1 MLLTSADSF
10 RGSDCYRPL
19 LTPQVLLKY
28 PISFPQCSYID
39 KQTHLKFLS
48 QIPPHKLINLRVRRL
63 EDQLETEAELM
74 AELVVSLVVQ
84 PIVEKA
90 IEAAVSLIKEEVG
103 SVLGVKSEVE
113 KLLSK
118 LTSIKAVL
126 EDAEE
131 RQLKVP
137 QLKDWLGKLRN
148 AAYDAE
154 DILETFATQVAMHK
168 RKQKLRRVRTP
179 ISGNKISYQYDAA
192 QRIKKILDRLDV
204 ITEEKEK
211 FHLSSG
217 VNNNNGNSRNHN
229 QDQELPLTGSF
240 IDTANVFGRDDDKE
254 RILHMLLSDEFDEED
269 DASVIPIIGMP
280 GLGKTTLAQLL
291 FNEERVKEHFESRMW
306 VCVTVDYDLPRIL
319 KGMIEFHSKMEQ
331 STSSISLLETRL
343 LEFLTGQRFLLVLDD
358 VWNEDYRKWEPLQQL
373 LKQGHKG
380 SRVLVTSR
388 TARVS
393 QIMGI
398 RSPYLLEYLPEDQCW
413 SIFKRITFNQ
423 GNFSSRM
430 QQQNLEAIGREIV
443 GKCKGLPL
451 AVKAIAGFL
460 RKYDDVNKWR
470 KILSSDI
477 WELEEG
483 SSNGPHILPPLK
495 LSYDHL
501 PPFLKHCFSL
511 CSIFPKSYAFDK
523 AEMVKFWM
531 AEALIQSRGGGR
543 QEREEEIGIEY
554 FDELL
559 GRSFFQSSNIDDKVK
574 YQMHDLF
581 HDLAQFVSSPYG
593 HVCQIKDDRS
603 SCSSCCSPETR
614 HVSLLCKHVEK
625 PALSVV
631 ENSKKLRTFL
641 VPSFGEHLKDFG
653 RALDKIFHQLK
664 YLRLLDLSSSTLTVL
679 PDSVKELK
687 LLRYLDLSR
696 TEIKVLPNSICNLYN
711 LQTLKLIGCIW
722 IMELPKDLANLVKL
736 RNLELEEMFWFKCST
751 LPAGIGKLTNLH
763 NLHVFRVGS
772 KSGYRIEE
780 LKELPY
786 LTGKLHISKLENAV
800 NGGEAKLSEK
810 ESLHKL
816 VLEWSNNRD
825 SSPQTQD
832 VSGDEERLLEDLQP
846 HPNLEELQIF
856 NYFGNSLP
864 QWMRDGRLQNL
875 VSLTL
880 KGCTNCRILSLGQ
893 LSSLRV
899 LNIKGMLEL
908 EKWPND
914 EDCRFL
920 GRLKI
925 SNCPRLN
932 ELPECMPNL
941 RVMKIKK
948 CCSLKALPVT
958 PFLQFLILVDN
969 LELENWNERC
979 LRVIPTSDN
988 GQGQHLLLHSFQT
1001 LLEMRAINCPK
1012 LRGLPQI
1019 FAPQK
1024 LEISGCDLLSA
1035 LPNSEFSQRLQL
1047 LALEGCPDGTLVRA
1061 IPETSSLNFMILSK
1075 ISNLDSFP
1083 RWPNLPGLK
1092 ALYIRDC
1099 KDLVSLSGE
1108 GALQSLTSLN
1118 LLSIRGCPK
1127 LETLPDEGLPTSLK
1141 CLIIVSCSSL
1151 KSLGPRGT
1159 LKSLNSLKDFYIE
1172 DCPLLQ
1178 SFPEDGLPE
1187 NLQHLVIQNCPLL
1200 KQQCRDGEAEGP
1212 EWPKIK
1218 DIPDLEIDFICNR
1231 SPIMPEKKKASWYR
1245 PLVGRGG

>member
-1 MLLTSADSF
+1 MAD
-10 RGSDCYRPL
+10 
-19 LTPQVLLKY
+19 
-28 PISFPQCSYID
+28 
-39 KQTHLKFLS
+39 
-48 QIPPHKLINLRVRRL
+48 
-63 EDQLETEAELM
+63 
-74 AELVVSLVVQ
+74 LVVSLVVQ

-90 IEAAVSLIKEEVG
+90 IEATSSLLAEEVG
-103 SVLGVKSEVE
+103 LVVGVKSEVE
-113 KLLSK
+113 KLLSNLK
-118 LTSIKAVL
+118 SIKAVL

-131 RQLKVP
+131 RQLNEP

-148 AAYDAE
+148 AAYDVE

-168 RKQKLRRVRTP
+168 RKQQQRKIQTP
-179 ISGNKISYQYDAA
+179 ISGNKISYQYHAA
-192 QRIKKILDRLDV
+192 QRIKEILARLNV
-204 ITEEKEK
+204 IAKEKED
-211 FHLSSG
+211 FHLRSG
-217 VNNNNGNSRNHN
+217 VNNNNGNSQNHN
-229 QDQELPLTGSF
+229 QNQELPLTGSF
-240 IDTANVFGRDDDKE
+240 IDTENVFGRDHDRE
-254 RILHMLLSDEFDEED
+254 RILHMLLSDEFDKED
-269 DASVIPIIGMP
+269 DVSVIPIIGMP

-319 KGMIEFHSKMEQ
+319 KGMIEFHSKMEY
-331 STSSISLLETRL
+331 STLSISLLETRL
-343 LEFLTGQRFLLVLDD
+343 LEFMTGQRFLLVLDD

-398 RSPYLLEYLPEDQCW
+398 RSPYLLECLPEDQCW
-413 SIFKRITFNQ
+413 SIFKKIAFSD

-430 QQQNLEAIGREIV
+430 QQKKLEDIGREIV

-460 RKYDDVNKWR
+460 RKYDHVNKWR
-470 KILSSDI
+470 KVLSSDI

-501 PPFLKHCFSL
+501 PPYLKHCFSF

-523 AEMVKFWM
+523 AEMVKFWI
-531 AEALIQSRGGGR
+531 AEALIQSRGGGGR
-543 QEREEEIGIEY
+543 QEKEEETGIEY

-574 YQMHDLF
+574 YRMHDLF

-593 HVCQIKDDRS
+593 HVCQVKDDKS
-603 SCSSCCSPETR
+603 SCSSCCSSETR
-614 HVSLLCKHVEK
+614 HVSLLCKDVEQ
-625 PALSVV
+625 PALSIVK
-631 ENSKKLRTFL
+631 NSKKLRTLL
-641 VPSFGEHLKDFG
+641 VPSFGEHLKNFG
-653 RALDKIFHQLK
+653 PALDKIFHQLK
-664 YLRLLDLSSSTLTVL
+664 YLRLLDLSSSMLTVL
-679 PDSVKELK
+679 PDSVEELK

-711 LQTLKLIGCIW
+711 LLTLKLIGCLW
-722 IMELPKDLANLVKL
+722 LMELPKDLANLVNL

-763 NLHVFRVGS
+763 NLHAFRVGS
-772 KSGYRIEE
+772 KSGYGIEE

-800 NGGEAKLSEK
+800 NGREAKLSDK
-810 ESLHKL
+810 EGLHKL

-825 SSPQTQD
+825 GSPQTQD
-832 VSGDEERLLEDLQP
+832 VSGDEERLLEELQP
-846 HPNLEELQIF
+846 HANLEELQIF
-856 NYFGNSLP
+856 NYLGNSLP

-893 LSSLRV
+893 LSILRV
-899 LNIKGMLEL
+899 LSIKGMLEL

-914 EDCRFL
+914 EECRFL

-925 SNCPRLN
+925 SNCPKLN
-932 ELPECMPNL
+932 ELPESMPNL

-948 CCSLKALPVT
+948 CCSLKALPMT
-958 PFLQFLILVDN
+958 PFLQFQILVDN
-969 LELENWNERC
+969 LELENWNERR
-979 LRVIPTSDN
+979 LQLIRTNDN
-988 GQGQHLLLHSFQT
+988 GQSQHLLLHSFQT
-1001 LLEMRAINCPK
+1001 LLEMKVINCPK
-1012 LRGLPQI
+1012 LQGLPQI

-1024 LEISGCDLLSA
+1024 LEISRCELLST
-1035 LPNSEFSQRLQL
+1035 LPNSQFSQRLQL
-1047 LALEGCPDGTLVRA
+1047 LALDACPDGTLVRA
-1061 IPETSSLNFMILSK
+1061 IPATGSLNFMILSN

-1099 KDLVSLSGE
+1099 EDLDSLSGE
-1108 GALQSLTSLN
+1108 GALQSLTSLT

-1127 LETLPDEGLPTSLK
+1127 LEKLPDEEWLPTSLK
-1141 CLIIVSCSSL
+1141 CLIIASCTGL

-1159 LKSLNSLKDFYIE
+1159 LKSLNSLQDFYIE

-1187 NLQHLVIQNCPLL
+1187 NLQHVVIQNCPLL
-1200 KQQCRDGEAEGP
+1200 MQQCRNGEAEGP
-1212 EWPKIK
+1212 EWQKIK
-1218 DIPDLEIDFICNR
+1218 DIPDLETDFICNK
-1231 SPIMPEKKKASWYR
+1231 SPIMAKKKKASWYR
-1245 PLVGRGG
+1245 PLVGRGGL